1 MTVRALPALSLSLLA
16 LSLGSC
22 GPDDPAAPAAL
33 VPASYASY
41 TQVRGCRTTTEHLS
55 AASSGA
61 AADHV
66 RVLTS
71 PEAAS
76 AYLAN
81 APTLP
86 TGTVVIKE
94 EFNDPDCARV
104 TAWTVMRKE
113 QGYDPA
119 HGDWHWQRVRA
130 DYRERADGSE
140 ERVVGAVLEDGRVS
154 RCFNCHDTPACV
166 ARDWM
171 CTEP

>member
-1 MTVRALPALSLSLLA
+1 MTVRNALAVSLLA

-22 GPDDPAAPAAL
+22 GPDDPAAPTPL
-33 VPASYASY
+33 VPAAYANY
-41 TQVRGCRTTTEHLS
+41 TEVRGCRMTIEHLS
-55 AASSGA
+55 PASSGA
-61 AADHV
+61 AAIRV

-94 EFNDPDCARV
+94 EFNDDACARV

-140 ERVVGAVLEDGRVS
+140 ERVVGAVLEDGRVN
-154 RCFNCHDTPACV
+154 RCISCHDTPACRS
-166 ARDWM
+166 RDWM
-171 CTEP
+171 CTAP